1 MISNGRREG
10 CKANGLPLS
19 WKKMHTSQP
28 SKIPNYIG
36 NTYNNTS
43 IILVIIY
50 LTKLIMRTRQMKEVI
65 KGETEQHVVTANT
78 VW

>member
-28 SKIPNYIG
+28 SKIPSP
-36 NTYNNTS
+36 S
-43 IILVIIY
+43 IVLVIIY

-65 KGETEQHVVTANT
+65 KGATEQHVMTANT